1 MKDVKNDFKK
11 RICIFCYYN
20 SFCDKSCITKR
31 KTKDNVKIFK
41 CTEYR
46 RIIMDKRFKDYIKYV
61 FVNEDNKNVAI
72 VQESTPQHIILE
84 IKKVY
89 EIVKFSE

>member
-1 MKDVKNDFKK
+1 MKDVKNDFSK

-41 CTEYR
+41 CNEYR
-46 RIIMDKRFKDYIKYV
+46 RLIMDKRFKDYIKYI
-61 FVNEDNKNVAI
+61 FVDETNKNVAI
-72 VQESTPQHIILE
+72 VSEQTPEKILVE

-89 EIVKFSE
+89 DIVKFDE